1 MGSGNSKVIEE
12 QNKKLDKYDE
22 DLKKLAEQVIDQVSF

>member
-1 MGSGNSKVIEE
+1 MGSGNSKIIEE
-12 QNKKLDKYDE
+12 QKKQLDKYDE